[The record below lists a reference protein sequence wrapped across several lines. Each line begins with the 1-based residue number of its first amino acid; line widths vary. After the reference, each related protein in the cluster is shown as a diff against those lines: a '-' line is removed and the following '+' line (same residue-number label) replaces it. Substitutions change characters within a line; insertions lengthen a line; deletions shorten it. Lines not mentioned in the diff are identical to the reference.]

1 MSRRRCQSR
10 GVSFLSMMVRPRES
24 VMRYRPGSILSRFP
38 SWYRTSIARPLT
50 SIEAPAGR
58 AERDGPEVWP
68 FRPEASPARPP
79 PLPPPPPF
87 PCARAVPAT
96 GSVAAGKPVAPVRR
110 RKNVRRVTMIEP
122 RGRAAWFGRARA
134 RLSVQ
139 PFFIPDAMN
148 PRSGRPDGIQQPL
161 RLINALYPV
170 FAPGRFGAGCLWL
183 PFLPCDVVRAFPESP
198 VAPPF
203 SPGRPD
209 IPIRVLHSAS
219 ACTIALPNGRQ
230 RRPSHHRGSRRR
242 S

>member
-58 AERDGPEVWP
+58 AERDGPGVWP
-68 FRPEASPARPP
+68 FRPEASPARP

-110 RKNVRRVTMIEP
+110 RKNVRRVTMIGP
-122 RGRAAWFGRARA
+122 RGRAAWFGRALA
-134 RLSVQ
+134 RPSRQ
-139 PFFIPDAMN
+139 PFFIPGAMN
-148 PRSGRPDGIQQPL
+148 PRSGRPDGIQQQPP
-161 RLINALYPV
+161 LINVFYPD
-170 FAPGRFGAGCLWL
+170 FAPCLVGTGRRSL
-183 PFLPCDVVRAFPESP
+183 PVRPGDVFRRSRKTPP
-198 VAPPF
+198 IAPPS
-203 SPGRPD
+203 SPGRPHV
-209 IPIRVLHSAS
+209 PIRVLHSAS
-219 ACTIALPNGRQ
+219 ACTIALPDGRQ
-230 RRPSHHRGSRRR
+230 RRPFHHRGSRRR